1 MADEITTSTEEE
13 VVTSLS
19 EETVDETVVE
29 PAAETMDESANE
41 PAVVE
46 VEPTIEKANETVVD
60 PTEETVSE
68 SVDETANE
76 PVAKEKKKKK
86 SKKEKR
92 EEEDRPLFTSTYVK
106 ILDLFSNKF
115 ARAVFFAILLSV
127 AVFLMFMTDIENSF
141 RRETLTFL
149 DDSTVVQDFMAFFGI
164 EQFNVGVKSWYYFFA
179 VFTVSIL
186 VICTSLFASSIA
198 NAHYERRKDKVKSES
213 GCKARVTFFVYLF
226 VLLLC
231 AAGIVI
237 AWKIGWFEAPPE
249 VDVGSNK
256 DVFLNLAYSLLLF
269 LFFGIV
275 IPLAL
280 IIAYYAISLFFTALA
295 WALYAFRTF
304 LKDIEAK
311 EHDRLERAK
320 ERNRKENEIRHY
332 GDEELDKRKGSD
344 GGFGGGE
351 DEVIKMKSVDPDR
364 DRQIFPILVTFDE
377 HYTANPEPEIPRTDM
392 TLEEFVLQFQSYACN
407 QRKIF
412 YELPVLRSFL
422 AGMATSRLIIL
433 EGLSGTGKSLLPRM
447 FSEFTGSEA
456 FFTPVQSTWRDKTD
470 VLGYYSEFT
479 KIFRTKDFLNRLY
492 ESSYYEKTNL
502 MILDEMNLS
511 RIEYY
516 FADFLSVLEFP
527 SCDWKVKVIDSN
539 VSTNMPNKLGDGYIT
554 IPENT
559 WFIGTANTDDST
571 FTITDKVYD
580 RAIVLTFNERFSP
593 VASDYKS
600 DPIQISAAELSEMFK
615 TAMETEEYR
624 LSEEETEKFLRLCD
638 FIRDQFDVRFG
649 NRILNQINRFV
660 PVYVALGGS
669 KTDALDFMLARK
681 VLRKLNGVYDDYIK
695 ESIALLTK
703 YLNKEYGMG
712 TFSETEALL
721 SKIMKRLG

>member
-1 MADEITTSTEEE
+1 MAEEMKTSMENEVLSSLEEE
-13 VVTSLS
+13 RTDIVG
-19 EETVDETVVE
+19 EETL
-29 PAAETMDESANE
+29 DESVGSPE
-41 PAVVE
+41 
-46 VEPTIEKANETVVD
+46 D
-60 PTEETVSE
+60 E
-68 SVDETANE
+68 SVDESQSPADGN
-76 PVAKEKKKKK
+76 EKKKKK
-86 SKKEKR
+86 KKKEKKTKR
-92 EEEDRPLFTSTYVK
+92 EKAEEERKPFTSTYVK
-106 ILDLFSNKF
+106 ILDLFSNKYL
-115 ARAVFFAILLSV
+115 RAIFFALLLS
-127 AVFLMFMTDIENSF
+127 AATFLMFMTDITNSV
-141 RRETLTFL
+141 RQHQLSFL

-179 VFTVSIL
+179 AFSVALVFIL
-186 VICTSLFASSIA
+186 SSLFVPNLA
-198 NAHYERRKDKVKSES
+198 NAHYQRKKDKVKSES
-213 GCKARVTFFVYLF
+213 GCKARVSFFLYF
-226 VLLLC
+226 FILLLC

-256 DVFLNLAYSLLLF
+256 DVFLNFGYSMLLC
-269 LFFGIV
+269 LFFSV
-275 IPLAL
+275 MIPLAL
-280 IIAYYAISLFFTALA
+280 VIAYYAIALFFTVLA

-320 ERNRKENEIRHY
+320 ERNRKENEIRHF
-332 GDEELDKRKGSD
+332 GDEELEKRKG
-344 GGFGGGE
+344 GGGLGGGE
-351 DEVIKMKSVDPDR
+351 DDVLKMKTVDPDR
-364 DRQIFPILVTFDE
+364 DRQIFPILVTYDE
-377 HYTANPEPEIPRTDM
+377 HYATNPEPEIQRTDM

-407 QRKIF
+407 QRKIY

-492 ESSYYEKTNL
+492 EASYYEKTNL

-527 SCDWKVKVIDSN
+527 AADWKVKVIDSN
-539 VSTNMPNKLGDGYIT
+539 VSTNLPNKLDDGYVT

-600 DPIQISAAELSEMFK
+600 DPVQISSEELSEMFK
-615 TAMETEEYR
+615 TAMETEEFR
-624 LSEEETEKFLRLCD
+624 LTEEETEKFLRLCD

-703 YLNKEYGMG
+703 YLNKEYGAG
-712 TFSETEALL
+712 TFSETETLL
-721 SKIMKRLG
+721 GKIMKRLG